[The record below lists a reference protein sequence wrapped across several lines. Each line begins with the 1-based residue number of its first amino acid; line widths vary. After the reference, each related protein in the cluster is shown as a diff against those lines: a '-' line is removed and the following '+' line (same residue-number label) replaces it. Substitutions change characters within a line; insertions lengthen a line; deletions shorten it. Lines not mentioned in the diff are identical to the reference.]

1 VSTTYSFLTL
11 LTGPRSGSNYLLD
24 AEQTNSLG
32 RGLSCDIVLVD
43 PLCSRVHAEL
53 SEKEDGWWLSDADS
67 RNGTFVDD
75 EQIDTILL
83 KSGCRLRVGSTEF
96 RFHCSDQPPTLA
108 LTRDNRFTESIV
120 REALVDSEDSGQ
132 IALKTLRLTDNAHDL
147 LVLYRLSV
155 KLLGC
160 DEPNDVIR
168 TTIELI
174 HDRTRAAVVGFLWVT
189 EEGALKPQMLIPDD
203 AGDHVLLSQSLTQIV
218 LSQRR
223 AIWVANQASAATDA
237 ESLRHYADALCV
249 PVIHENQTLGAV
261 HMYLGQGRFRD
272 IDFDFAISV
281 SQVLAVALSRS
292 RRQATLAADHQRLVN
307 SSAASDE
314 LLGESEPMQKLKDT
328 IGRVAQATGCVL
340 VRGESG
346 SGKEL
351 VARAIYRA
359 SPRWDRPLLAVNCAA
374 IPENLVESQLFG
386 HKKGSFTGAT
396 QDRKGWFQQADT
408 GTLFLDEIGEL
419 PLEAQ
424 AKLLRILDGH
434 AFLPVGATEETSTD
448 VRIIAATN
456 RDLRELVRAKRF
468 REDLY
473 YRLGVFELYV
483 PPLRDRDGDI
493 ELLLKY
499 FLEHFKNRHGRPSLS
514 LSDSATKKL
523 LDYKWPGNVRQ
534 LRNVI
539 DSAVVMASGST
550 IHVEDLGLYDTGTD
564 DLDTLQIADWER
576 KLIRLALQRTGGN
589 VPEAAK
595 LLGIGR
601 ATLYRKLDD
610 YKIERL

>member
-1 VSTTYSFLTL
+1 M
-11 LTGPRSGSNYLLD
+11 N
-24 AEQTNSLG
+24 
-32 RGLSCDIVLVD
+32 CDIVLAD
-43 PLCSRVHAEL
+43 PLCSRVHAVLEQQ
-53 SEKEDGWWLSDADS
+53 EDGWCLRDADS

-75 EQIDTILL
+75 QAIESEILE
-83 KSGCRLRVGSTEF
+83 SGCRVRVGSTEF

-108 LTRDNRFTESIV
+108 LTRDNRLSESIV
-120 REALVDSEDSGQ
+120 REAVVDSDGSGQ
-132 IALKTLRLTDNAHDL
+132 LALKTLRLTDNAHDL

-160 DEPNDVIR
+160 DDPNDVIR
-168 TTIELI
+168 TTLELI

-189 EEGALKPQMLIPDD
+189 EEGELKPQMLVPADT
-203 AGDHVLLSQSLTQIV
+203 GDHVSLSQSLTQLV

-223 AIWVANQASAATDA
+223 AVWVANQTTAASGA
-237 ESLRHYADALCV
+237 ESLQQYADALCV
-249 PVIHENQTLGAV
+249 PVIHENHTVGAV
-261 HMYLGQGRFRD
+261 HMYLGQGSFRD

-281 SQVLAVALSRS
+281 SQVLAVALARS

-314 LLGESEPMQKLKDT
+314 LLGNSEPMKKLIET
-328 IGRVAQATGCVL
+328 ISRVAQATGCVL

-351 VARAIYRA
+351 VARAIHRA
-359 SPRWDRPLLAVNCAA
+359 SPRSDRPLLAVNCAA
-374 IPENLVESQLFG
+374 IPESLVESQLFG
-386 HKKGSFTGAT
+386 HRKGAFTGAT
-396 QDRKGWFQQADT
+396 EDRQGWFQQADT

-424 AKLLRILDGH
+424 AKLLRILEGH
-434 AFLPVGATEETSTD
+434 PFMPVGGTEEVTSD

-456 RDLRELVRAKRF
+456 RDLREAVRAKTF

-483 PPLRDRDGDI
+483 PPLRDRGSDI
-493 ELLLKY
+493 QLLLDH
-499 FLEHFKNRHGRPSLS
+499 FLEHFKSRHGRPSLS
-514 LSDSATKKL
+514 LSDDARRKL
-523 LDYKWPGNVRQ
+523 LEYKWPGNVRQ

-539 DSAVVMASGST
+539 DSAVVMADAST
-550 IHVEDLGLYDTGTD
+550 IHLEDLGLYDAGTE
-564 DLDTLQIADWER
+564 DLDTLKIADWER
-576 KLIRLALQRTGGN
+576 KLIRAALERTNGN

-601 ATLYRKLDD
+601 ATLYRKLDE
-610 YKIERL
+610 YKIERR